1 MAAKVL
7 QLRSSDGKVL
17 VAPAW
22 DYRPAAA
29 QALPLETRVSSRALE
44 RVLQYWTKHSLAKA
58 TGESRESLARWDA
71 DFQRRLEEDGLAKE
85 AAAAAQE
92 LRRYGVD
99 HGGRPHHHAATA
111 ASDVAAPAK
120 AARVDPVR
128 VWCVNHGERSHA
140 PAMPG
145 SFDASDT
152 ATTLPAAAGADPG
165 DVRCAIRAR
174 GRQMA
179 EDEESACH
187 HRKGPASKAPLCL
200 PATAAA
206 PVKKVSRQVASKAC
220 SIVGSTPLPATA
232 AAPSV
237 QPKPQISMRELIVN
251 ARLTM
256 ARLDKARSA
265 SEEEASRRRD
275 IERSRAEARRKVEQ
289 MVNTVQFND
298 PWIHYSDVTKSPE
311 ELLQARQQAWRYQA
325 HLLEMARRRDFAEAM
340 QIHHQGSN
348 QFLGCVQWYYAFP
361 GLLVAS

>member
-29 QALPLETRVSSRALE
+29 QALPLEMRVPSRVLE

-71 DFQRRLEEDGLAKE
+71 DFQRRLQEDGLAKE

-99 HGGRPHHHAATA
+99 HGGRPHRHAATA

-120 AARVDPVR
+120 AARADPVR

-145 SFDASDT
+145 SLDASDIASAARPGP
-152 ATTLPAAAGADPG
+152 ATTLPAAAGADPV

-187 HRKGPASKAPLCL
+187 HRKRPASKAPLCL
-200 PATAAA
+200 PATAVA
-206 PVKKVSRQVASKAC
+206 PVKKVSRPVASKAR
-220 SIVGSTPLPATA
+220 SFVGSTPLPGIAAAPGVKKATPAASTLRARRGMGELSCKIPKQNRVTA
-232 AAPSV
+232 AAPRK
-237 QPKPQISMRELIVN
+237 QPI
-251 ARLTM
+251 
-256 ARLDKARSA
+256 
-265 SEEEASRRRD
+265 
-275 IERSRAEARRKVEQ
+275 
-289 MVNTVQFND
+289 
-298 PWIHYSDVTKSPE
+298 PWLRPVVLRP
-311 ELLQARQQAWRYQA
+311 A
-325 HLLEMARRRDFAEAM
+325 
-340 QIHHQGSN
+340 
-348 QFLGCVQWYYAFP
+348 C
-361 GLLVAS
+361 